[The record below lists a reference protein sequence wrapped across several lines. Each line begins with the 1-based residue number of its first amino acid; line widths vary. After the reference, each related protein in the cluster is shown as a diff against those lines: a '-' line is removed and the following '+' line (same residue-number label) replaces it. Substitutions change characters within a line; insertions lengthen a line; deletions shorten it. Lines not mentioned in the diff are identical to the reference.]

1 MSRQITA
8 KSLLAALAEGKIVP
22 LTEKCWRELAAEF
35 KEVAN
40 FSAGLGGVIL
50 LVQWP
55 LPGGSMS
62 GWALV
67 EDPEPGQKVIRPLA
81 NEREARALIADR
93 LAAYE
98 RMWDG

>member
-8 KSLLAALAEGKIVP
+8 KSLLADLGAGKIVP
-22 LTEKCWRELAAEF
+22 LTEKRWRELAAEF
-35 KEVAN
+35 KVVAN
-40 FSAGLGGVIL
+40 VSTGLGGVIL
-50 LVQWP
+50 LVRWP
-55 LPGGSMS
+55 LPGGRKS

-67 EDPEPGQKVIRPLA
+67 EDPEPEQKVIRPLT